1 MNARA
6 DDVAARAQIAWLP
19 LIAAMVIMFGVCLW
33 PRLLVGADGHADHVA
48 AMLVFWA
55 MSAGF
60 VRGVGFIPEQ
70 RLWRYLLSATV
81 CWICILLTAVRLVWS

>member
-1 MNARA
+1 MNTRTDAGPVHAR
-6 DDVAARAQIAWLP
+6 IAWLP
-19 LIAAMVIMFGVCLW
+19 LAAAMLIMFGICLW

-60 VRGVGFIPEQ
+60 VRGVGFIPVQ
-70 RLWRYLLSATV
+70 RLWRYLLSGAA
-81 CWICILLTAVRLVWS
+81 CWICIALTAVRLAWG